1 MEQTATG
8 DDTMRAF
15 LLGLIPVAVV
25 LGVALN
31 GPWLNSSVART
42 VDPEQNLK
50 DERTI
55 QGKLQSVDLVK
66 NTITVLPE
74 GATAL
79 VIELTDQTKI
89 RIGEKSG
96 TREDL
101 KAGQKVKCVHTTK
114 EGKHICESL
123 TVELTK

>member
-1 MEQTATG
+1 
-8 DDTMRAF
+8 MRAC
-15 LLGLIPVAVV
+15 LLGLMIVVAS
-25 LGVALN
+25 LGIALN
-31 GPWLNSSVART
+31 GPCLEVLIAQT
-42 VDPEQNLK
+42 LDPAQNPK
-50 DERTI
+50 NEWTI

-79 VIELTDQTKI
+79 VIDLTDQTKI

-114 EGKHICESL
+114 DGKHNCESL

>member
-8 DDTMRAF
+8 HDTMRAI
-15 LLGLIPVAVV
+15 LPGLTVVAAAA
-25 LGVALN
+25 GIALN
-31 GPWLNSSVART
+31 GPWLDSSIART
-42 VDPEQNLK
+42 LDPEQNLK

-55 QGKLQSVDLVK
+55 QGKLQSADLVK
-66 NTITVLPE
+66 NTITLLPE
-74 GATAL
+74 GGTAFM
-79 VIELTDQTKI
+79 IELTDQTKI

-114 EGKHICESL
+114 DGKHICESL